1 MRIGSQHTST
11 PRPDNAPMVSGV
23 SADPRCPP
31 DHWPTPPA
39 STYATSTSTN
49 SGYCQPLS
57 SKSVIWWSRTAV
69 SSATTATTPRPA
81 SAPRAIAA
89 QSGPERSRAS
99 VVVASDSETRSV
111 PSIPSIPP
119 WCRVRRS
126 RGGWR
131 DGGRCSAALV
141 HQLLGGGGGAVVQ
154 GGPHPSSVAD
164 EDPRREREVHETDS
178 DALPRAELLRQH
190 RAEHEL
196 RDEQAE
202 QR

>member
-111 PSIPSIPP
+111 PSIPPAPGPRPAPP
-119 WCRVRRS
+119 TPPPPPGGRVRPP
-126 RGGWR
+126 GGGGGG
-131 DGGRCSAALV
+131 GGRCPAALV
-141 HQLLGGGGGAVVQ
+141 PQLLGGGAGAVVQ
-154 GGPHPSSVAD
+154 EGPHPSSVAD

-178 DALPRAELLRQH
+178 DALPR
-190 RAEHEL
+190 
-196 RDEQAE
+196 
-202 QR
+202 